1 MKLINVNEK
10 ININDLRIK
19 SIRPLSSN
27 RYNQRTELTSFKN
40 PKNINYF
47 SFYNNDNMQI
57 NNKSNKLLMLNKP
70 NKFINKDK
78 GKKNLLNNNKNFS
91 NLSVKVVNLFNLYNP
106 KEQNKSF
113 SIRIND
119 NSPKYYISNCRCTIN
134 VCINVSYDR
143 SSCYTI
149 FTYA

>member
-47 SFYNNDNMQI
+47 SFYNNNSMQI
-57 NNKSNKLLMLNKP
+57 NNKSNKLLMLKYLT
-70 NKFINKDK
+70 KR
-78 GKKNLLNNNKNFS
+78 
-91 NLSVKVVNLFNLYNP
+91 
-106 KEQNKSF
+106 
-113 SIRIND
+113 RI
-119 NSPKYYISNCRCTIN
+119 I
-134 VCINVSYDR
+134 YDR
-143 SSCYTI
+143 L
-149 FTYA
+149 